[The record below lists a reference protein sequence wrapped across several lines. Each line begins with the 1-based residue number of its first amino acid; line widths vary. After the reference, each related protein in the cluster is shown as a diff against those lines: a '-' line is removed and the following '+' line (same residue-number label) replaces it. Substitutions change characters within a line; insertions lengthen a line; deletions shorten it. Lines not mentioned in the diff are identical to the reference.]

1 MINVIIAG
9 FFNAL
14 GTIFLKNS
22 SKSIFFIF
30 FSILFYGIN
39 FYLFRISLKV
49 LNPAT
54 AYSILILITLL
65 LIKSYEIFYL
75 RDSIGISD
83 FLGIVFFVTGAFYLI
98 N

>member
-9 FFNAL
+9 LFNAL

-22 SKSIFFIF
+22 TKSIFFIF
-30 FSILFYGIN
+30 FSIIFYGIN

-49 LNPAT
+49 LNPST
-54 AYSILILITLL
+54 AYSILILVTLL
-65 LIKSYEIFYL
+65 LIKSYEVFYL
-75 RDSIGISD
+75 KDIIGISD
-83 FLGIVFFVTGAFYLI
+83 LLGIVFFVTGAFYLL

>member
-1 MINVIIAG
+1 MINAIIAG

-14 GTIFLKNS
+14 GTVFLRNSSQSIFL
-22 SKSIFFIF
+22 IF
-30 FSILFYGIN
+30 FSIIFYGIN

-54 AYSILILITLL
+54 AYSILILISLL
-65 LIKSYEIFYL
+65 LIKSYEVLYL
-75 RDSIGISD
+75 KNSVGLSD
-83 FLGIVFFVTGAFYLI
+83 FFGIVFFVIGAFYLI

>member
-1 MINVIIAG
+1 MINAIIAG

-14 GTIFLKNS
+14 GTVFLRNS
-22 SKSIFFIF
+22 SQSIFFIF
-30 FSILFYGIN
+30 FSIIFYGIN
-39 FYLFRISLKV
+39 FYLFKISLKV

-65 LIKSYEIFYL
+65 FIKSYEIFFL
-75 RDSIGISD
+75 RNSIGLSD
-83 FLGIVFFVTGAFYLI
+83 FVGIVFFVIGAFYLI

>member
-14 GTIFLKNS
+14 GTILLKNS
-22 SKSIFFIF
+22 TKSIFFIF
-30 FSILFYGIN
+30 FSIITYGIN

-49 LNPAT
+49 LTPAT
-54 AYSILILITLL
+54 AYSILILVTLL
-65 LIKSYEIFYL
+65 LIKSYEVFYL
-75 RDSIGISD
+75 KDIIGISD
-83 FLGIVFFVTGAFYLI
+83 LLGIVFFVTGAFYLI

>member
-1 MINVIIAG
+1 MINAIIAG

-14 GTIFLKNS
+14 GTILLKNS

-39 FYLFRISLKV
+39 FYLFRNSLKV

-65 LIKSYEIFYL
+65 LIKSYEIFFL
-75 RDSIGISD
+75 KDSIAISD
-83 FLGIVFFVTGAFYLI
+83 LLGIVFFVTGAFYLI